1 MINWSSMMFL
11 GALLIALP
19 VMMTLLFINVG
30 LGFVARAA
38 PALNIF
44 TVGFPALIL
53 TGFIVMI
60 FSMTSNVA
68 RIDWVWTQA
77 FMMLRSYLGG

>member
-1 MINWSSMMFL
+1 
-11 GALLIALP
+11 
-19 VMMTLLFINVG
+19 
-30 LGFVARAA
+30 
-38 PALNIF
+38 LNIF